1 LFISYTLCTFAY
13 NRETLVKL
21 SNVMKLFDKIE
32 SHPLVREFYE
42 DSDGYWASLVDGY
55 TLQGA
60 TQVHEETLTE
70 VWASLKDVCTM
81 EEWETRWNAE

>member
-1 LFISYTLCTFAY
+1 MFISYTLYTFAY

-32 SHPLVREFYE
+32 SHPLVEQFYE
-42 DSDGYWASLVDGY
+42 DSDGYWASLIDGY

-60 TQVHEETLTE
+60 TQVHEETLTN
-70 VWASLKDVCTM
+70 VWASLKDVCTIK
-81 EEWETRWNAE
+81 EWETRWNAE

>member
-1 LFISYTLCTFAY
+1 
-13 NRETLVKL
+13 
-21 SNVMKLFDKIE
+21 MKLFDKIE
-32 SHPLVREFYE
+32 SHPLVEQFYE

-55 TLQGA
+55 TLEGA

-70 VWASLKDVCTM
+70 VWASLKDVCTI